1 VNAAADLGD
10 NAGCIKTKG
19 RWQVGQWLV
28 GKPSLPIV
36 KEVAQVRN
44 DGHKL

>member
-1 VNAAADLGD
+1 VNAVADLGD

-19 RWQVGQWLV
+19 RWQVGQGLV

-36 KEVAQVRN
+36 KDVA
-44 DGHKL
+44 